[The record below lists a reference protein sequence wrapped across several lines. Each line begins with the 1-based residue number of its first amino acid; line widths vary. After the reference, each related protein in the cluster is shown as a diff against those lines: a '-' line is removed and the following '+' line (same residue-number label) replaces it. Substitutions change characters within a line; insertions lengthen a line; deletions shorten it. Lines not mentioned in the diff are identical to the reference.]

1 MFVCCCYLVGVVLL
15 DWFGRVQLLFMI
27 ICILLRVID
36 IITLVLLVL
45 DCGFDAYCELDWFV
59 VIVYLLFS

>member
-1 MFVCCCYLVGVVLL
+1 MLWCWIVWAGVVGVYDYLH
-15 DWFGRVQLLFMI
+15 
-27 ICILLRVID
+27 LLRVID

-45 DCGFDAYCELDWFV
+45 DCGLNVCYEFDWFV